1 MFNNEL
7 FLLKYGKYMKQLLSI
22 KEKALK
28 IVKSVRGSTA
38 AGINISLLPRN
49 CSCGEFACSAV
60 WEETFPLAFVLNLP
74 MVLYWKR
81 LLSGIRVDLPMVL
94 YGKRLL
100 FSGVCWISGGAVWGR
115 DLFPGICGDL
125 PMVLSWGEA
134 FPLAFF
140 GIRHFLAFGIFG
152 IRHFWHSAHSV
163 PERASCGTEYACRAQ
178 KGFLR
183 YATYFQRHSV

>member
-1 MFNNEL
+1 M
-7 FLLKYGKYMKQLLSI
+7 
-22 KEKALK
+22 
-28 IVKSVRGSTA
+28 RGSTA